1 VPPGSSIVRRVPRLL
16 PALLATIA
24 LSVGACG
31 SSGNRK
37 ETPAKAPAPTTAAST
52 ATTATDTG
60 VPTAPAA
67 PARVTCKHVKAQ
79 KPVQRTAKKPTSTL
93 SASRANVVTLVTSC
107 GTIEITLDVKG
118 NPKTASSFG
127 SLVKQGFYDGLGVVR
142 VVPDFVLQAGDP
154 DGVGTGGPGYSVVER
169 PSDNTAYREGV
180 VAMAKTGT
188 EAPGTSG
195 SQFFIVTGV
204 DAGLPPEY
212 AVAGKVTKGIDVAK
226 AIGAIPPVDPSGQP
240 ASDGAPSKPVL
251 IQKAT
256 LASK

>member
-31 SSGNRK
+31 SSKDAKN
-37 ETPAKAPAPTTAAST
+37 TSSKAPATTTT
-52 ATTATDTG
+52 ATTPTG
-60 VPTAPAA
+60 TGTAAAAA
-67 PARVTCKHVKAQ
+67 PGRPTCKDVKAQ
-79 KPVQRTAKKPTSTL
+79 APVKRTAKKPTATL
-93 SASRANVVTLVTSC
+93 SPSSTNVVTLVTTC

-154 DGVGTGGPGYSVVER
+154 NGVGTGGPGYSVVEP
-169 PSDNTAYREGV
+169 PSSNTAYREGV
-180 VAMAKTGT
+180 VAMAKTGS

-226 AIGAIPPVDPSGQP
+226 LIGAIPPVYPSGQP

-251 IQKAT
+251 IEKAT
-256 LASK
+256 LSSR

>member
-1 VPPGSSIVRRVPRLL
+1 MPPGSSIVRPVPRLL

-24 LSVGACG
+24 LSVSACG
-31 SSGNRK
+31 SSD
-37 ETPAKAPAPTTAAST
+37 AKKDTSTTAPATTAAQT
-52 ATTATDTG
+52 PTTTTGAATG
-60 VPTAPAA
+60 PAG
-67 PARVTCKHVKAQ
+67 VTCKDVKAQ
-79 KPVQRTAKKPTSTL
+79 KPVKRTAKKPTSTL
-93 SASRANVVTLVTSC
+93 SAAKTYVVTLVTSC

-118 NPKTASSFG
+118 NPKTASSFA

-154 DGVGTGGPGYSVVER
+154 DGVGSGGPGYSVVER
-169 PSDNTAYREGV
+169 PSSNTAYREGL
-180 VAMAKTGT
+180 VAMAKTGA

-204 DAGLPPEY
+204 DAGLPPDY
-212 AVAGKVTKGIDVAK
+212 AVAGKVTKGIAVAK

-251 IQKAT
+251 IEKAT
-256 LASK
+256 LATT